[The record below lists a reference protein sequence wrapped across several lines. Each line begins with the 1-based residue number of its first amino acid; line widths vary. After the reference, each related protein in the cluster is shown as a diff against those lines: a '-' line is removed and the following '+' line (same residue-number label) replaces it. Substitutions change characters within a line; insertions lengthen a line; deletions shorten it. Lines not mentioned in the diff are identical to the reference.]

1 MDYSAVVS
9 ALVRTHPRFLFK
21 NHHPLTG
28 KSTRNLPSHRQS
40 HHAAA
45 NDNDVTLRAHL
56 HFLVAQTHRSTNPPT
71 VQDKRKTGY
80 IRKDKAHRK
89 PRRRRRLVCPAT
101 AMNQKPGSDSLFKP
115 FSSQP
120 LRISRRP
127 QRLKVFPD
135 L

>member
-56 HFLVAQTHRSTNPPT
+56 HFLVAQH
-71 VQDKRKTGY
+71 TG
-80 IRKDKAHRK
+80 
-89 PRRRRRLVCPAT
+89 PRTR
-101 AMNQKPGSDSLFKP
+101 QP
-115 FSSQP
+115 F
-120 LRISRRP
+120 RISVKQGTSARTRRTENRVGADASSARP
-127 QRLKVFPD
+127 PPWIKSPEAIRYLSRFLRNLCGFLGD
-135 L
+135 LSG